1 MNMIATKPLR
11 HSGRRESMGAPQRV
25 ARVLADAARL
35 RSDRREGRAPA
46 PLPRTPERA
55 AEVLRGAD

>member
-11 HSGRRESMGAPQRV
+11 YAGRRENLGAAQRV

-35 RSDRREGRAPA
+35 RADRREGRAPKR
-46 PLPRTPERA
+46 LPRTPEQA
-55 AEVLRGAD
+55 AEALRRAG